1 MMGRDGSP
9 GQPGTPGSKVN
20 KMKLIR
26 TLCAKLPFVCLSKT
40 FNYTDFKCGFN
51 SMNSHL

>member
-26 TLCAKLPFVCLSKT
+26 YNTVKNYHLCGSVKLLIILILF
-40 FNYTDFKCGFN
+40 
-51 SMNSHL
+51 